1 MNALNNPLPTVHK
14 KKIFLSHYPR
24 FSTIDTT
31 FPVFPATSTIR
42 LFSFSQTSLL
52 ITPKHTRLVPV
63 SFILCCSHC
72 QIGAPFSLLLI
83 QTPSGLLDLVEPFLL
98 PKAFLSIPQG
108 SDTNRTHLSL
118 ALARD
123 KDLTYTAT
131 LSRLTFHCFLQH
143 IMCVWGWEATMGL

>member
-1 MNALNNPLPTVHK
+1 ML
-14 KKIFLSHYPR
+14 
-24 FSTIDTT
+24 STIPSPLYIRKKSFSAIIQGSPQSNTT